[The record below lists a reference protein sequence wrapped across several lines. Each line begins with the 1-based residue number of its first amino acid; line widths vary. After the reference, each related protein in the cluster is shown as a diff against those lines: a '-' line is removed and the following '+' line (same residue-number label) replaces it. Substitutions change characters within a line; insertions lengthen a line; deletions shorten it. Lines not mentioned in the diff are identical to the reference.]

1 MAPAVQWYPVY
12 GEIFAERATDAS
24 AASVR
29 RVLKAGLTPAIIPG
43 GFSEAVYTNA
53 HPTEEYAYL
62 ADRTGFVRLAI
73 EHGVDIIP
81 AYSYGLNDMYTTWGW
96 ARHWRAVKA
105 QAWGLPLLWWWG
117 PCPLSNVPQIE
128 TVTVA
133 TFDAFPASRYR
144 LDQLPEAHAAYCAH
158 LKACFDSR
166 KAECGAAHKELVFI
180 GSRQP
185 PPQAV
190 RSRL

>member
-1 MAPAVQWYPVY
+1 M
-12 GEIFAERATDAS
+12 RALHLSLSLSLT
-24 AASVR
+24 
-29 RVLKAGLTPAIIPG
+29 LTPTLAL
-43 GFSEAVYTNA
+43 T
-53 HPTEEYAYL
+53 PTLTLTLTLTPTL
-62 ADRTGFVRLAI
+62 ALTPNR
-73 EHGVDIIP
+73 
-81 AYSYGLNDMYTTWGW
+81 YTTWGW

-144 LDQLPEAHAAYCAH
+144 LDQLAEAHAAYCAH

>member
-1 MAPAVQWYPVY
+1 M
-12 GEIFAERATDAS
+12 
-24 AASVR
+24 
-29 RVLKAGLTPAIIPG
+29 
-43 GFSEAVYTNA
+43 
-53 HPTEEYAYL
+53 HPNPHPKPKPKPKPE
-62 ADRTGFVRLAI
+62 
-73 EHGVDIIP
+73 P
-81 AYSYGLNDMYTTWGW
+81 KPKPKPNPN
-96 ARHWRAVKA
+96 
-105 QAWGLPLLWWWG
+105 Q
-117 PCPLSNVPQIE
+117 
-128 TVTVA
+128 VTVA

-144 LDQLPEAHAAYCAH
+144 LDQLAEAHAAYCAH